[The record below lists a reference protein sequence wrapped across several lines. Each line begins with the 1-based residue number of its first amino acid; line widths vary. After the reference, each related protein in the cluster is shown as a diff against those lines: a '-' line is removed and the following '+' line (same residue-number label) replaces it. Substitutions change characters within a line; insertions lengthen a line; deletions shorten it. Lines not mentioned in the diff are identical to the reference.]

1 MMPAAWPIPPP
12 TAPCSCRVR
21 RSGSGLKP
29 IASSVAAVPA
39 TSSASSWLNPRRSR
53 PAVASAR
60 RRTASSSHPIASL
73 IHDQLV
79 PEQVHQQAVME
90 LAVAAPLVLAL
101 EPAAEE
107 DIDPG
112 MPVHRGVLLDVLDA
126 PATCP
131 PISITSRTVSS
142 LPRMSASS
150 TASGSGSPHHR
161 DT

>member
-60 RRTASSSHPIASL
+60 RRTASSSRPIASL

-90 LAVAAPLVLAL
+90 LAVAAPLVLAHDADRPEAHL
-101 EPAAEE
+101 AVAA
-107 DIDPG
+107 DGLAVGRRRGGGDPG
-112 MPVHRGVLLDVLDA
+112 AAAL
-126 PATCP
+126 
-131 PISITSRTVSS
+131 
-142 LPRMSASS
+142 
-150 TASGSGSPHHR
+150 
-161 DT
+161 